1 MEDLIARSYRPA
13 FTLAVRLLGN
23 RDDAAEA
30 TQEAYIR
37 MVRSLKGFREVGAF
51 PTWLFRIVTNV
62 CLTELRRRRTRRE
75 TPMDVEAGADVQP
88 VDAEEVAVER
98 AFRTEIESCMARLP
112 EAYRTVIVLRDV
124 YDMAGDEVAKSL
136 GISEGAVKVRLHR
149 ARRRLRDE
157 MVAKYPD
164 WAAEEKGRRESA

>member
-1 MEDLIARSYRPA
+1 
-13 FTLAVRLLGN
+13 
-23 RDDAAEA
+23 
-30 TQEAYIR
+30 
-37 MVRSLKGFREVGAF
+37 
-51 PTWLFRIVTNV
+51 
-62 CLTELRRRRTRRE
+62 
-75 TPMDVEAGADVQP
+75 MDVEAGADVQP